1 MKHGRII
8 DGKKEYGK
16 RINCGIVPKS
26 NSLTNT
32 PHGLSNVNFFTDC
45 VGVASTEGGVWPEK
59 LGIPGSSYV
68 SMAIEGNDIVIRAT
82 SDNYNT
88 AKYIVIVELHYIK
101 N

>member
-16 RINCGIVPKS
+16 RINCGIVPKAN
-26 NSLTNT
+26 NSTST
-32 PHGLSNVNFFTDC
+32 PHGLSNVDFFTDC

-59 LGIPGSSYV
+59 IGIQNHSNVYV
-68 SMAIEGNDIVIRAT
+68 AIEGNNITLGAV

-88 AKYIVIVELHYIK
+88 ANYIAIVELHYIK